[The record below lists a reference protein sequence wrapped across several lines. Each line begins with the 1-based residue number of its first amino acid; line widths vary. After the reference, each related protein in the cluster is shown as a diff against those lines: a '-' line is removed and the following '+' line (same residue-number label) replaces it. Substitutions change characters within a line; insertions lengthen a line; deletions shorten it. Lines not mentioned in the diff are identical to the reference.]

1 MQHRRIGGRGVR
13 YLTEEEKQNKPEVT
27 SQLLKRIFSYL
38 LPYWKQLCI
47 CILSIITSAVL
58 GVYPTLLTGRIIDEG
73 LIGKNLKLLLLLIV
87 ASFCL
92 MIASN
97 MVNVLLTYINTWVAQ
112 HIIFDMRNNMFT
124 HLQKM
129 SHNFFTT
136 NKQGDIITRMT
147 SDIDGVRNV
156 IVNTLTSI
164 IQNVVTLVVAL
175 VAMYQKNWILA
186 TLAVVLVPLLTIPT
200 KLVGKTRWSLA
211 LEAQKYND
219 QINQILNETLS
230 VSGQMLVKLFTN
242 EQTEYDKYEAS
253 NREMVRLSIKENM
266 VGRWFRVVLN
276 TFTSVGPMLIYL
288 AGGIIITFYP
298 GSNLTVGDITVM
310 VTLLSRM
317 YRPVNLLMNVQ
328 VDVIRSL
335 ALFTRIFE
343 YFDIKPEIENA
354 PDAILPSEWKGELQF
369 DNVVFSYVS
378 DVPVLRGVSFFVP
391 TGKSVAIVGA
401 SGAGKSTIAYL
412 IPRLYD
418 VQGGSVLLDG
428 IDIRK
433 LDLTYLRRK
442 IGMVTQDTYLFNATI
457 KENLLY
463 AKRDAKQ
470 EELEEACRKANIHDF
485 IMSLPDKYDTIVGN
499 RGLKLSGGEKQ
510 RISIARVI
518 LKDPPLII
526 FDEATSSLD
535 SISESLIQD
544 AIEPLLK
551 GRTSIVIAHRLSTIL
566 TADEIL
572 VIKDGVIKERGV
584 HSELVASGGI
594 YTELY
599 ETQFRR
605 AIAEHEERKISAHR
619 QQRDNFAQLMTE

>member
-1 MQHRRIGGRGVR
+1 MQSRRIGGRGSR

-38 LPYWKQLCI
+38 LPYWKQLCVV
-47 CILSIITSAVL
+47 IITIMISAVL

-73 LIGKNLKLLLLLIV
+73 LLGKNLKTLLLLII
-87 ASFCL
+87 ASFVL
-92 MIASN
+92 TIASN
-97 MVNVLLTYINTWVAQ
+97 LVNVLQSYINTWVAQ
-112 HIIFDMRNNMFT
+112 HIIYDMRNNMFT

-164 IQNVVTLVVAL
+164 IQNIATLIVAL
-175 VAMYQKNWILA
+175 AAMYQKNWILA

-200 KLVGKTRWSLA
+200 KRVGKTRWSLA
-211 LEAQKYND
+211 LESQKYND

-230 VSGQMLVKLFTN
+230 VSGQMLVKLFTK
-242 EQTEYDKYEAS
+242 EKTEYDKYEAS
-253 NREMVRLSIKENM
+253 NREMVNISIKESM

-288 AGGIIITFYP
+288 GGGMIIIFNP
-298 GSNLTVGDITVM
+298 HSNLTVGDITVM

-317 YRPVNLLMNVQ
+317 YRPVNSLMNVQ

-335 ALFTRIFE
+335 ALFSRIFE
-343 YFDIKPEIENA
+343 YFDIQPEIENA
-354 PDAILPSEWKGELQF
+354 ADAIIPSAWKGKLEF
-369 DNVVFSYVS
+369 DNVVFSYSS
-378 DVPVLRGVSFFVP
+378 DVPVLRGITFSVP
-391 TGKSVAIVGA
+391 AGKSVALVGA
-401 SGAGKSTIAYL
+401 SGAGKSTIINL
-412 IPRLYD
+412 IPRVYD
-418 VQGGSVLLDG
+418 VQGGSILLDG
-428 IDIRK
+428 TDIRK
-433 LDLTYLRRK
+433 LDLNYLRRK
-442 IGMVTQDTYLFNATI
+442 IGMVTQDTYLFNATLQD
-457 KENLLY
+457 NLLY
-463 AKRDAKQ
+463 AKADATQ
-470 EELEEACRKANIHDF
+470 EELEEACRKANVHDF
-485 IMSLPDKYDTIVGN
+485 IMSLPDKYETIVGN

-510 RISIARVI
+510 RVSIARVI
-518 LKDPPLII
+518 LKDPPIII

-535 SISESLIQD
+535 SISENLIQD

-572 VIKDGVIKERGV
+572 VIKEGVIKERGV
-584 HSELVASGGI
+584 HSELVIKEGI

-605 AIAEHEERKISAHR
+605 AIEEHEERKISRIATT
-619 QQRDNFAQLMTE
+619 QDNIVQLMKE